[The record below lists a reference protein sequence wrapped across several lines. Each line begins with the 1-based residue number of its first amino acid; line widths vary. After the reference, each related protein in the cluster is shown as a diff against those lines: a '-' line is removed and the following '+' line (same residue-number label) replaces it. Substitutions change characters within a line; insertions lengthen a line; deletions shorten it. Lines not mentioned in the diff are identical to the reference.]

1 MSNGFSSAVKLI
13 VVPVLNPDGY
23 NYARK
28 SDRLWKKNR
37 SPTDNLI
44 CPGVNLDRNSPF
56 NHESLS
62 DACSEDFG
70 GASPLSENELRG
82 LSEYLS
88 RAGPVLSFLS
98 VSEKA
103 FGEDGT
109 NVFYSSALDTSDR
122 QSSDRHEIF
131 LAEKIANAASRIST
145 SGNLYRA
152 GQLPPQY
159 TSGYRLY

>member
-56 NHESLS
+56 NHKSLS

-103 FGEDGT
+103 FGEDRT
-109 NVFYSSALDTSDR
+109 NVFYSSASVDLRLFMFPGRHIVPRLSICLQVSL
-122 QSSDRHEIF
+122 QSQF
-131 LAEKIANAASRIST
+131 L
-145 SGNLYRA
+145 
-152 GQLPPQY
+152 
-159 TSGYRLY
+159 